1 MPMFIVTLLAM
12 PLILMANIAFD
23 NRYVEAACSALIV
36 VLGVL
41 TLVDSF

>member
-1 MPMFIVTLLAM
+1 MPMFIVTLLVM
-12 PLILMANIAFD
+12 SLILMANIAFD